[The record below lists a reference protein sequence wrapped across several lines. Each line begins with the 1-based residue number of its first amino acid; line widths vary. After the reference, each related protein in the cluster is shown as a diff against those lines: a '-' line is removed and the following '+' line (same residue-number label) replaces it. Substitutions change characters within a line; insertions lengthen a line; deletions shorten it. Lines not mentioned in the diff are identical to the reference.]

1 MTHNV
6 RSKNENME
14 SAASVLFG
22 KTRQAVLAVLFQVV
36 DERVHLRELS
46 RRTGIG
52 PGPLQ
57 HELSRLVAADL
68 VSRTK
73 DGNRVLYQAN
83 TRHPVFHELRGLV
96 LKTCG
101 IPEQLRTALAPLSE
115 RISLALVYGSVAKGT
130 SHAGSDVDLLVVGSL
145 KLEEL
150 LAKLE
155 PTERL
160 LGREVSVRLFKE
172 SEFNK
177 RRAAG
182 DRFLRSVLA
191 GPTLAVIGSADDL
204 G

>member
-22 KTRQAVLAVLFQVV
+22 KTRQAVLAVLFAVV

-83 TRHPVFHELRGLV
+83 TRHPVVSRLV

-101 IPEQLRTALAPLSE
+101 IPEQLRAALAPLSE

-172 SEFNK
+172 SELKK

-182 DRFLRSVLA
+182 DRFLKSIFA